1 MEGVRVFGCLVAEG
15 VRLDLVLERDSEYAT
30 LARVEDMHMAAHI
43 VRREPRGA
51 LIIFETRVLDLL
63 AARRRPGHVW

>member
-1 MEGVRVFGCLVAEG
+1 

-51 LIIFETRVLDLL
+51 LIIFETRVLDPL